1 LVSANGSSFNDIGEV
16 NPDKTNFVIS
26 NFATDSKYCFRVRAN
41 LEGGKQSTSNNS
53 CILTNM
59 QRPPGWINADYA
71 TVISDKEISLSFTI
85 DPSSEITHFLLEKK
99 DLLSGTFKEIARPE
113 SVNQRVLYSDKQ
125 ADIKKV
131 NYYRLSAINSC
142 SKSVITSNLASNLL
156 INLERDENRITLF
169 WDAYN
174 LWQGVVSSYTLFIN
188 TGNGFEVKAVLPPTD
203 TLFTIDYSSVMYDLR
218 GSEVCFSLSATE
230 INNPHGI
237 TGITS
242 SSDACTFSIENI
254 TVPNVFSPNNDLV
267 NDLFKPVLSF
277 TPKDYHLTIS
287 NISGNILFET
297 NDFSEE
303 WDGSYKGNTEPEG
316 VYLWYL
322 KVTTPSGK
330 GISQKGTVTIISN

>member
-1 LVSANGSSFNDIGEV
+1 M
-16 NPDKTNFVIS
+16 
-26 NFATDSKYCFRVRAN
+26 
-41 LEGGKQSTSNNS
+41 STSNNS

-99 DLLSGTFKEIARPE
+99 DLLTGTFKEISKPE

-174 LWQGVVSSYTLFIN
+174 LWQGVVSSYTLFMN
-188 TGNGFEVKAVLPPTD
+188 KGNGFEVKAVLPPSD
-203 TLFTIDYSSVMYDLR
+203 TLFTIDYSSVMYDLS
-218 GSEVCFSLSATE
+218 GSEVCFLLSATE
-230 INNPHGI
+230 TNNPHGI
-237 TGITS
+237 TGFTS
-242 SSDACTFSIENI
+242 SSEACTFTIENI
-254 TVPNVFSPNNDLV
+254 TVPNVFTPDNDLV
-267 NDLFKPVLSF
+267 NDYFKPVLSF
-277 TPKDYHLTIS
+277 TPRDYHLIIS
-287 NISGNILFET
+287 NITGIILFET
-297 NDFSEE
+297 NDFKQE
-303 WDGSYKGNTEPEG
+303 WDGSFKGNIQPEG

-322 KVTTPSGK
+322 KVTTPAGT
-330 GISQKGTVTIISN
+330 GISQKGTVTIISK